1 MKPDDKKVK
10 SEEKDKPLSINPIKK
25 EDKESGREQNNK
37 EEGRITEKEKPAG
50 IQEPDPAK
58 EKVTNDDKR
67 VTNNESDLDDSEGD
81 MTPEEHREIKEKIPT
96 THPGNKGL

>member
-10 SEEKDKPLSINPIKK
+10 SESEKPLDINPINKT
-25 EDKESGREQNNK
+25 DKDSGREQNNK
-37 EEGRITEKEKPAG
+37 EESRITEKEKPAG

-67 VTNNESDLDDSEGD
+67 VTNNEPDLDDSEGD

-96 THPGNKGL
+96 AHPGNKGL